1 MRIQN
6 IHIDNFGKISNFD
19 MDFSKNTTV
28 IMQENGWGKSTLAS
42 FIKVMFYGFE
52 GENKKSIRDRER
64 EHFRPWNK
72 GIYGGSIL
80 FEHNEKEY
88 ELTRH
93 FGAKERDDSIQLV
106 NITTNLGTNDFNA
119 ANLGNDILGIDM
131 ESFSRTLFIGQG
143 NIGVHNEKDSIG
155 DGILAKAGKL
165 TEAADD
171 IGDYE
176 SVSSRLRDAM
186 RSLKSGNKFGRIN
199 ELLSERSFLESNVK
213 GESAVNES
221 IALEKSR
228 LNLLEKEKEIIS
240 KKEAK
245 LEEELVIAGRAKEYD
260 SYENRIRDIKA
271 DIEEKKKTAAQYRN
285 SFGKRI
291 PTREEIRTAEE
302 NADFLS
308 KCINEIRV
316 LEGEAENVSV
326 MPGIDEGLL
335 EEQTK
340 NVDRY
345 EELSHRIYGEKI
357 RLENAEGKLEDALR
371 KAETKEKLYENE
383 LKIYGEKKE
392 TEKKK
397 ATVATIVLGVLGALL
412 VITGVLMLSYS
423 FGPLL
428 ICAGVMFAVAAL
440 PVGRLIKHRFEK
452 EYEEPFMEKD
462 NDTEICRSEVENLRQ
477 GYDMLYREKRILER
491 NILDFLER
499 IGKPGEITEIRKILA
514 GLEQKND
521 ISSQFEQRR
530 EKIEAKKAEAAGIK
544 EKLIFWLE
552 DLGAKPG
559 EDVTAAVKGIS
570 KEFDLYTQ
578 AEGYYEEAKSKL
590 DSEKNKYSDEEIL
603 LLKQAR
609 SMEEILGNKRV
620 LAGEKQRKEEEI
632 QHLSKAMNEN
642 LEKRDEIATSLE
654 SLEEVNTKLSQF
666 EYKYDIISRTA
677 DYIDKAKE
685 KLNTSYMNPI
695 VEAFRKHYG
704 CILTEGAEQYD
715 VDANI
720 SISRKEMG
728 EKRSLDSLSQG
739 YRDLIDFSLR
749 LALIDV
755 MYGDEQVFIVL
766 DDPFVNLDS
775 EKMKKAVELIQSPS
789 DNRQIIYFTCH
800 ESRNA

>member
-1 MRIQN
+1 M
-6 IHIDNFGKISNFD
+6 
-19 MDFSKNTTV
+19 
-28 IMQENGWGKSTLAS
+28 
-42 FIKVMFYGFE
+42 
-52 GENKKSIRDRER
+52 
-64 EHFRPWNK
+64 
-72 GIYGGSIL
+72 
-80 FEHNEKEY
+80 
-88 ELTRH
+88 
-93 FGAKERDDSIQLV
+93 
-106 NITTNLGTNDFNA
+106 
-119 ANLGNDILGIDM
+119 
-131 ESFSRTLFIGQG
+131 
-143 NIGVHNEKDSIG
+143 
-155 DGILAKAGKL
+155 
-165 TEAADD
+165 
-171 IGDYE
+171 
-176 SVSSRLRDAM
+176 
-186 RSLKSGNKFGRIN
+186 
-199 ELLSERSFLESNVK
+199 
-213 GESAVNES
+213 
-221 IALEKSR
+221 
-228 LNLLEKEKEIIS
+228 
-240 KKEAK
+240 
-245 LEEELVIAGRAKEYD
+245 
-260 SYENRIRDIKA
+260 
-271 DIEEKKKTAAQYRN
+271 
-285 SFGKRI
+285 
-291 PTREEIRTAEE
+291 
-302 NADFLS
+302 
-308 KCINEIRV
+308 
-316 LEGEAENVSV
+316 
-326 MPGIDEGLL
+326 
-335 EEQTK
+335 
-340 NVDRY
+340 
-345 EELSHRIYGEKI
+345 
-357 RLENAEGKLEDALR
+357 
-371 KAETKEKLYENE
+371 
-383 LKIYGEKKE
+383 
-392 TEKKK
+392 
-397 ATVATIVLGVLGALL
+397 
-412 VITGVLMLSYS
+412 
-423 FGPLL
+423 
-428 ICAGVMFAVAAL
+428 
-440 PVGRLIKHRFEK
+440 
-452 EYEEPFMEKD
+452 
-462 NDTEICRSEVENLRQ
+462 
-477 GYDMLYREKRILER
+477 
-491 NILDFLER
+491 
-499 IGKPGEITEIRKILA
+499 
-514 GLEQKND
+514 
-521 ISSQFEQRR
+521 
-530 EKIEAKKAEAAGIK
+530 
-544 EKLIFWLE
+544 E